1 MSVSRY
7 QRFVQHIR
15 GPLQPGRHWR
25 HTIAEILESLVQPP
39 TSPRQNRLSRRVT
52 HEVTIYLSEDNMIFV
67 HHLSLTGKGKAEVG
81 IRMCWEAM
89 QHLAMQSGLAL
100 NLPTQAA
107 VPVQIQ
113 SLPDTEPVPAQTEN
127 GSH

>member
-1 MSVSRY
+1 MTPPLLT
-7 QRFVQHIR
+7 R
-15 GPLQPGRHWR
+15 GWARLR
-25 HTIAEILESLVQPP
+25 ALAAYAVAPP
-39 TSPRQNRLSRRVT
+39 TSTRQNRLSRRAV
-52 HEVTIYLSEDNMIFV
+52 HEVTIYLTEDNMIFV

-89 QHLAMQSGLAL
+89 QHLAMQSNLAL

-107 VPVQIQ
+107 IPVQIQ
-113 SLPDTEPVPAQTEN
+113 PIENAEPVPAQTEN